1 MGKLQQKEFSRLRFR
16 LIRTEDLKQVVRQV
30 RSHVGSK
37 RFIEVM
43 DCSTQQNSEM
53 SMKDWEEFFIDPDR
67 SQLFLSS
74 IQVGYP

>member
-1 MGKLQQKEFSRLRFR
+1 MVSYSRKSFLDEFFVIL
-16 LIRTEDLKQVVRQV
+16 EDLKQVVLQV

-67 SQLFLSS
+67 SHT
-74 IQVGYP
+74 